1 MESILELMA
10 TLKKG
15 PGFSKIFLMAN
26 DKEAALAILES
37 EPDIPAVVATS
48 NVAVQEAVMEAGHR
62 ARKIKEK
69 PMGGL
74 SLLGQAEEMLRMATA
89 EGLFEPEDK
98 VLCIFTGGLMGAVL
112 LDVRTV
118 GITRLMETMGE
129 EVNMEVVETLL
140 TLSLEIAQEGREG
153 KAVGALFIIGD
164 TEEVMKTSRQIIINP
179 FKGHT
184 EEARDIRNREN
195 WETIKEMAQLDG
207 AFVIDDG
214 GQVIAAGRYVGVN
227 WDIYLQGGLG
237 GRHLAAA
244 SISKMTRAIA
254 VVVSTQG
261 TVRIFKG
268 GREIFRVNAV

>member
-1 MESILELMA
+1 MDEILELMA

-15 PGFSKIFLMAN
+15 AGFSKIFLIAN
-26 DKEAALAILES
+26 DKETALRILES

-48 NVAVQEAVMEAGHR
+48 NVAVQEAVTEAGHR

-89 EGLFEPEDK
+89 EGLFESEDK
-98 VLCIFTGGLMGAVL
+98 VLVVFTGALTGAVL
-112 LDVRTV
+112 LDVRSV

-184 EEARDIRNREN
+184 EEARDVRNREN
-195 WETIKEMAQLDG
+195 WETVKEMAQLDG
-207 AFVIDDG
+207 AFVIDDT

-244 SISKMTRAIA
+244 SISKMTTAIA
-254 VVVSTQG
+254 MVVSTQG